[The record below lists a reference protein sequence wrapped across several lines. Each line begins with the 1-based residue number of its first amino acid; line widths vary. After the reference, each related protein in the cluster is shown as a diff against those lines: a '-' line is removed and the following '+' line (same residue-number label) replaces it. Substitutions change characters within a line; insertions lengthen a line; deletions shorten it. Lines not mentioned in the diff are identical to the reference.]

1 MTNILRDIAE
11 ANIPTSIVIII
22 PSGRYRVGASSYRFD
37 TPKLKVAAEMLSSN
51 HDSYH

>member
-22 PSGRYRVGASSYRFD
+22 PSGRYRVGASSYRFV
-37 TPKLKVAAEMLSSN
+37 TPKLKFTTKMLSSN
-51 HDSYH
+51 HASYL